1 MKLTTHPHLAQ
12 RIRIN
17 EVFMVCTGT
26 TLTFPLEYI
35 VKKVLKPGGTESD

>member
-1 MKLTTHPHLAQ
+1 MKLTTHPNLAQ
-12 RIRIN
+12 RLRIN

-26 TLTFPLEYI
+26 TSAFPLEYT